1 MVLALCVAAGAL
13 ALGLYAAAGV
23 RDSVFA
29 EAGKL
34 AAEKL
39 NGGTAGIGQ
48 NGEDGTAWAI
58 EGKDFSISKEYF
70 DLTVREFILTG
81 ADEETAKEL
90 AEKTLIEKFS
100 LYAMAEKE
108 NCVAGE
114 EQVAKVI
121 RDTRDGLE
129 KAGNKSD
136 FYDYL
141 EGMGLDE
148 EAYWESQFENIK
160 IYESIAILKET
171 HRNRFAAENGTADG
185 AEWDSYWK
193 AVTDGAIEEQNITVF
208 PE

>member
-1 MVLALCVAAGAL
+1 MDRTKKKRLLALCVAAGAL
-13 ALGLYAAAGV
+13 AVGLYAAAGV

-39 NGGTAGIGQ
+39 NGGTAGIGIGQ

-58 EGKDFSISKEYF
+58 MGKDFSVSKEYF

-81 ADEETAKEL
+81 ADEQTAKEL

-114 EQVAKVI
+114 E
-121 RDTRDGLE
+121 
-129 KAGNKSD
+129 
-136 FYDYL
+136 
-141 EGMGLDE
+141 
-148 EAYWESQFENIK
+148 
-160 IYESIAILKET
+160 
-171 HRNRFAAENGTADG
+171 
-185 AEWDSYWK
+185 
-193 AVTDGAIEEQNITVF
+193 
-208 PE
+208 